1 MGEGQLE
8 VQLEWGDP
16 QGPAEV
22 QEGADSWA
30 RGFSTLCLLQK
41 ETLRVGATDG
51 LPGRLLHKKRDYLK
65 PFSSLEL
72 QESPP
77 QSRGTTL
84 AIRKKDS
91 NTLLLEGTWSS
102 GQSRPSLCI
111 CGHLPSSLLPSCE
124 LFSFVISSACFQP

>member
-1 MGEGQLE
+1 MLHGCAGSISSQPLLHTSGLSPSLPGRNSLKSIRIGEGQLE

-22 QEGADSWA
+22 QEEADSWA

-91 NTLLLEGTWSS
+91 NTLLLEGT
-102 GQSRPSLCI
+102 
-111 CGHLPSSLLPSCE
+111 
-124 LFSFVISSACFQP
+124 